1 MINKTPSENPFLNNQ
16 HFPSFE
22 QFHVE
27 HIKPALEQVIEE
39 NTKAINELIQSTEK
53 PTWENFIQPIEIL
66 DNRFEKVWGPVG
78 HLDAVNNSDDWHDAY
93 TNALEKVTQYRTE
106 LGQNSEL
113 YRKYLQISESDA
125 FAHYDKS
132 QQTVINNALRNFKL
146 SGIALS
152 GDKQATFKNL
162 SQKLSKASSQFG
174 NNVLKSTQ
182 SWFVEIDD
190 ESELAGLPDTAK
202 ALLKQLAQ
210 QKNKDGWC
218 VTLDFPSY
226 LAVMTHSEKPELREK
241 VYKAFSTRASEQ
253 FDYPEFDNSG
263 LIDEIRRDR
272 HKLAQLLDFDNY
284 AEYSLATK
292 MATDNQ
298 QVLEFLK
305 DLAKKSK
312 PQAALELNQL
322 KEFAKTKLGIDVL
335 QPWDITYASEQYKK
349 ATLSLSQETLRPYFP
364 VDKVIEGLFS
374 LTHTL
379 FGITIKPKSGICVW
393 HEDVKFYELTDEQN
407 EVIGHFYLDL
417 YARANKRGGAWMNSA
432 VSRWV
437 TPNQKLQTPVAYL
450 VCNFTPP
457 IEGKTACLTHDEV
470 TTLFHEFGHG
480 IHHLLTKMDKID
492 VSGISGV
499 PWDAVELPSQFMENF
514 CWEREGID
522 AISGHIETGESLPD
536 DLLSALKKGRGFQS
550 AMMMLRQVEFA
561 LTDFEMHAYYD
572 EQNPEPVQA
581 LCNRIRKQV
590 AVVIPPEY
598 NRFMH
603 SFSHIFAGGYA
614 AGYYSYKWAEV
625 LSADAFSLFEE
636 QGILNSDVGHKFKN
650 TILSAGGSED
660 PMILFKAFRGREPQ
674 IDALLRHSGIQ

>member
-1 MINKTPSENPFLNNQ
+1 M
-16 HFPSFE
+16 
-22 QFHVE
+22 E
-27 HIKPALEQVIEE
+27 HIKPALEQIIEE
-39 NTKAINELIQSTEK
+39 NTKAVDELIQLTEN
-53 PTWENFIQPIEIL
+53 PTWENFVQPIEIL
-66 DNRFEKVWGPVG
+66 ENRFEKVWGPVG
-78 HLDAVNNSDDWHDAY
+78 HLDAVMNSDDWHKAY
-93 TNALEKVTQYRTE
+93 TDALEKVTQYYTE

-113 YRKYLQISESDA
+113 YRKYLQVSESEA
-125 FAHYDKS
+125 FTTYDKA
-132 QQTVINNALRNFKL
+132 QQMVINNALRNFKL
-146 SGIALS
+146 SGIALTA
-152 GDKQATFKNL
+152 DKQATFKNL
-162 SQKLSKASSQFG
+162 SQKLSKATSQFG

-182 SWFVEIDD
+182 SWFVEIED

-202 ALLKQLAQ
+202 GLLKQLAQ
-210 QKNKDGWC
+210 QRDKNGWC

-226 LAVMTHSEKPELREK
+226 LAVMTHSENPNLREK
-241 VYKAFSTRASEQ
+241 VYRAFSTRASEQ
-253 FDYPEFDNSG
+253 FDYAEFDNSD
-263 LIDEIRRDR
+263 LIDEIRCDR

-292 MATDNQ
+292 MASNNQ
-298 QVLEFLK
+298 QVLDFLR

-312 PQAALELNQL
+312 PQAELELSQL
-322 KEFAKTKLGIDVL
+322 KDFAQKELGIETL
-335 QPWDITYASEQYKK
+335 QPWDITYASEQFKK

-364 VDKVIEGLFS
+364 VDKVTQGLFS
-374 LTHTL
+374 LTNTL
-379 FGITIKPKSGICVW
+379 FGITIKPKPDVSVW
-393 HEDVKFYELTDEQN
+393 HEDVTFYELTDGQN
-407 EVIGHFYLDL
+407 QIIGHFYLDL

-432 VSRWV
+432 VSRWT
-437 TPNQKLQTPVAYL
+437 TPKGKLQTPVAYL

-457 IEGKTACLTHDEV
+457 VEGQTACLTHDEV

-480 IHHLLTKMDKID
+480 IHHLLTQMDKLD

-522 AISGHIETGESLPD
+522 AISAHIETGEPLPD
-536 DLLSALKKGRGFQS
+536 DLLAALKKGRGFQS

-561 LTDFEMHAYYD
+561 LTDFEMHAFYD
-572 EQNPEPVQA
+572 EQNPESIKE
-581 LCNRIRKQV
+581 LSHRIRNEV

-636 QGILNSDVGHKFKN
+636 QGVLNPDVGNKFKN
-650 TILSAGGSED
+650 TILAAGGSED
-660 PMILFKAFRGREPQ
+660 PMILFKAFRGREPN
-674 IDALLRHSGIQ
+674 IDALLRYSGIQ